1 MLRRVSFAALILA
14 LAFAVAT
21 PALAQTTTGV
31 ISGII
36 TDAQGG
42 VLPGVTVTARNTD
55 TGLLR
60 TAVTEGDGRFR
71 FAALPPGPYEL
82 KAELSGFGPVTVP
95 ALTVNTSS
103 ETTRNVT
110 MQVVGVQ
117 ESVTVTGE
125 APIIEVT
132 KTEVSGVVT
141 QDQMQNLPLSTRQ
154 PMDLALLLPG
164 TNQDAA
170 RARKANTNIGAG
182 AFTNGSGL
190 LVDGVWNKEGNTGE
204 PRQDFPQSAIQE
216 FKVFLS
222 QSPAEYGWTAGGTV
236 SMATKSGTNQFHGEG
251 FEQFQN
257 QAMSVQ
263 DPFSKANGNPK
274 PASNRSQ
281 YGGTFG
287 GPIVKDKIHFFQSA
301 EGLDLHQF
309 DTVIVPLP
317 QFYGNLNG
325 TFPSPETNRM
335 TFTRSDVQVS
345 SKQSFFVRYAWQVSN
360 FTCEGCG
367 ASSPAPWF
375 GGAGGIKQK
384 RYSLAGAH
392 TWILSPRVLNEFHGQ
407 YTNYHFRSHPP
418 GVDPANDL
426 FDNSTART
434 SPLTQAY
441 SFPSASWGTSGN
453 FYTEHIAR
461 ELRDDLSITSGS
473 HNVKFGAAFLR
484 NGLWGDN
491 RPALGTWTFSA
502 DQPFNPNQVKYD
514 AATLTAGGSTF
525 VPLPGSVRQ
534 FTASLLPLPVFTPHD
549 LLSEYVQD
557 EWKPTLGVTV
567 NIGLRYDYEFHAF
580 NQGISASSKDFQGN
594 PVLPFAGTPLDIAA
608 TGVDFSKRGD
618 RKDWGPRAGV
628 AWDLQKNGNTVVRA
642 DYGIYYNPTNLG
654 LESSELANF
663 KQLSVTVANPT
674 YPDPYGGRDP
684 KTFVSTAP
692 QNIQVMAND
701 LKMQRS
707 IAYSGGVSQ
716 SLSSDIAIHVDG
728 IYNKMDRYPMA
739 VDINAR
745 PGAFS
750 NATLNF
756 VATGARPLPQFAR
769 VYQNQS
775 IGWANYKAMYV
786 RLEKRFDKRYMYL
799 ISYTLSASRGLINS
813 SSTSATIV
821 NAGDLNQ
828 DVGPNNSDR
837 RHALVASGSV
847 QLPATVMLATVFT
860 YRSTMPFSAVA
871 GIDINGDSATTDYV
885 PGTTRNIF
893 NRGSNDAA
901 MAAVNAWRA
910 TNRLAPLS
918 ASQLDT
924 NEYYDLDLRVSK
936 QLSLGG
942 GRKLELSANMFNVL
956 NRTNLLF
963 NVNSSIIT
971 NALAPN
977 FGQIQ
982 SALNKRQAQL
992 GVRFTF

>member
-1 MLRRVSFAALILA
+1 MVRRILLAALVVGLTLGI
-14 LAFAVAT
+14 T
-21 PALAQTTTGV
+21 TSSTAQTTTGV
-31 ISGII
+31 IAGII

-42 VLPGVTVTARNTD
+42 VLPGVAVTARNADTGVTRTD
-55 TGLLR
+55 TTG
-60 TAVTEGDGRFR
+60 GDGRFR
-71 FAALPPGPYEL
+71 FGALQPGPYEL
-82 KAELSGFGPVTVP
+82 RAELSGFGTVNVP
-95 ALTVNTSS
+95 AITVNTAS
-103 ETTRNVT
+103 ESTRNMT

-125 APIIEVT
+125 APIIETT

-141 QDQMQNLPLSTRQ
+141 QDQMQNLPLATRQ

-257 QAMSVQ
+257 QALSVQ
-263 DPFSKANGNPK
+263 DPFSRAAGNPK
-274 PASNRSQ
+274 ANFNRSQ

-287 GPIVKDKIHFFQSA
+287 GPIEKDKIHFFQSA

-309 DTVIVPLP
+309 DTVVVALP

-325 TFPSPETNRM
+325 VFQSPETNRM
-335 TFTRSDVQVS
+335 SFTRTDVQLTPR
-345 SKQSFFVRYAWQVSN
+345 QSFFARYAWQISN

-375 GGAGGIKQK
+375 SGAGGIKQK
-384 RYSLAGAH
+384 RYSYAGAY
-392 TWILSPRVLNEFHGQ
+392 TLILSPRVLNEVHAQ
-407 YTNYHFRSHPP
+407 YTNYHYRAHPP
-418 GVDPANDL
+418 GIEPQENL
-426 FDNSTART
+426 FDT
-434 SPLTQAY
+434 SSDRIAPLTQAY
-441 SFPSASWGTSGN
+441 SFPSLSWGTNGN

-461 ELRDDLSITSGS
+461 EVRDDLSITSGS
-473 HNVKFGAAFLR
+473 HNLKVGAGFLR
-484 NGLWGDN
+484 NGLWADN
-491 RPALGTWTFSA
+491 RPNLGTWTFSV

-514 AATLTAGGSTF
+514 PATLTAAGSTL
-525 VPLPGSVRQ
+525 VPVPGSIRQ
-534 FTASLLPLPVFTPHD
+534 FSASLLPLPVFTPHD
-549 LLSEYVQD
+549 LLSEYIQD
-557 EWKPTLGVTV
+557 EWKPASGLTLNFGV
-567 NIGLRYDYEFHAF
+567 RYDYEFHAF

-594 PVLPFAGTPLDIAA
+594 PVLPYAGTPLDIAA

-618 RKDWGPRAGV
+618 RNDWGPRAGL
-628 AWDLQKNGNTVVRA
+628 AWDVRKDGKTIVRG
-642 DYGIYYNPTNLG
+642 DYGIYYNPTNLS
-654 LESSELANF
+654 LESGELANF
-663 KQLSVTVANPT
+663 KQLSVTIANPT

-692 QNIQVMAND
+692 QNIVVNANN

-707 IAYSGGVSQ
+707 AAYSGGVSQ
-716 SLSSDIAIHVDG
+716 SLSSDVALHVDA
-728 IYNKMDRYPMA
+728 IYNKMDHYPMS

-745 PGAFS
+745 PGTFS

-756 VATGARPLPQFAR
+756 VASGARALPQFAR

-786 RLEKRFDKRYMYL
+786 RLERRFDKRYMYL
-799 ISYTLSASRGLINS
+799 VSYTLAASKGLINS

-821 NAGDLNQ
+821 DAGNSAVDI
-828 DVGPNNSDR
+828 GPNNNDR
-837 RHALVASGSV
+837 RNTLVTSGTV
-847 QLPATVMLATVFT
+847 QLPGTVMLAGVFT
-860 YRSTMPFSAVA
+860 YRSVTPFSAVA
-871 GIDINGDSATTDYV
+871 GIDINGDSAVTDYV
-885 PGTTRNIF
+885 PGTARNVF
-893 NRGSNDAA
+893 NRGSNDAE
-901 MAAVNAWRA
+901 MAFVNAWRA
-910 TNRLAPLS
+910 INRLAPLP
-918 ASQLDT
+918 ASQIDA
-924 NEYYDLDLRVSK
+924 NNYFGLDLRASK
-936 QLSLGG
+936 QLSIGG
-942 GRKLELSANMFNVL
+942 GRRVELSLNVFNAL
-956 NRTNLLF
+956 NRTNLLS

-982 SALNKRQAQL
+982 SAYPKRQAQL